1 MNMRTKLLSSLFV
14 AITSFVVQPAVQAQ
28 TTVKNLETEGVKLGD
43 SVVDMELAL
52 KKEGWV
58 FWRKTNHKA
67 AAGLPERIATA
78 QYKKDGRNL
87 EPDYM
92 MLVFSPVTSRVV
104 ALSRSERFNVEIT
117 LSDLAKTMSSKYGVP
132 AMTRGATD
140 VSWVEKRAGKDVTP
154 ITQCEAAAGLQ
165 LNYASN
171 LDTFAN
177 CRYAIRLAMS
187 PAAKPQLVWRMTLN
201 MVDFERLYDET
212 QQLKNA
218 LKDQVDIKVGN

>member
-1 MNMRTKLLSSLFV
+1 MKIKLLSSVLVVV
-14 AITSFVVQPAVQAQ
+14 ASFVVLPAVYAQ

-43 SVVDMELAL
+43 TVADMELAL

-58 FWRKTNHKA
+58 FWRKTSHKP

-117 LSDLAKTMSSKYGVP
+117 LSDLAKTMASKYGVP
-132 AMTRGATD
+132 ATTRGATD
-140 VSWVEKRAGKDVTP
+140 VSWVEKRAGKDTTP
-154 ITQCEAAAGLQ
+154 LTQCEAAAGLQ
-165 LNYASN
+165 LNYAN
-171 LDTFAN
+171 ALDTFAN
-177 CRYAIRLAMS
+177 CRYAVRLAMS

-218 LKDQVDIKVGN
+218 LRDNVDLKVPN